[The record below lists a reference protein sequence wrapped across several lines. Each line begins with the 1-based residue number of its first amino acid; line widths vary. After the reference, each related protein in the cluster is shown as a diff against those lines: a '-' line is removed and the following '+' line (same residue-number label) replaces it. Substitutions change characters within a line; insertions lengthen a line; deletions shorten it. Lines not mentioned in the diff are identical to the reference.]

1 MALMVMRMLKLFLIF
16 VVGIA
21 VLLGF
26 SPTAIAIF
34 AYNGA
39 PKIPEPATM
48 FVLGVGLIGLAGL
61 WRRRLP
67 KK

>member
-1 MALMVMRMLKLFLIF
+1 MVMRMLKLLLIC

-48 FVLGVGLIGLAGL
+48 FFLGVGLIGLAGL
-61 WRRRLP
+61 GRRRLP